1 MILIEVIHQSER
13 TGKVSYLEVEPDATF
28 RVLRERLAQQYL
40 LGPDAR
46 LSVKEAAEPVDEA
59 LLVKDCATARGLKV
73 HILRCTSDAAS
84 RREQPTQS

>member
-28 RVLRERLAQQYL
+28 RVLRERLAQQYM

-46 LSVKEAAEPVDEA
+46 LSLKAEEAPVDESV
-59 LLVKDCATARGLKV
+59 LVKDCATPLGLKV
-73 HILRCTSDAAS
+73 HIHRPQ
-84 RREQPTQS
+84 RRLEG

>member
-46 LSVKEAAEPVDEA
+46 LSLKEEDDPVDESV
-59 LLVKDCATARGLKV
+59 LVKDRATARGLKV
-73 HILRCTSDAAS
+73 HIHRPQPRTDA
-84 RREQPTQS
+84 

>member
-46 LSVKEAAEPVDEA
+46 LSLKEEDGPVDERV
-59 LLVKDCATARGLKV
+59 LVKDCATARGLKV
-73 HILRCTSDAAS
+73 HIHRPQPRRDPKDA
-84 RREQPTQS
+84 